1 MADLRASD
9 AERERTVAQL
19 RRHAAAGRLTV
30 EELDE
35 RSERA
40 YTARTLSDLA
50 ALVADLP
57 AAPTPAP
64 VDAPPPALS
73 GGGPGVR
80 FFTYEWHEPVAAE
93 RAMEEA
99 MRHIA
104 PALMRQRYELIE
116 RTEQRLGFAC
126 SYRPAWTVAVAVLFP
141 FVGLVALL
149 HRVEEH
155 VMIDFKPD
163 GHGGTRMIVWGKAP
177 RRVRRAFAQLLE

>member
-19 RRHAAAGRLTV
+19 RGHAAAGRLTV

-40 YTARTLSDLA
+40 YSARTLSDLA

-64 VDAPPPALS
+64 VDAPPPALAA
-73 GGGPGVR
+73 GGPGMR
-80 FFTYEWHEPVAAE
+80 FFTYEWHRPVGAE
-93 RAMEEA
+93 QAMEDA
-99 MRHIA
+99 MRDLV
-104 PALMRQRYELIE
+104 PALMRERYNLVE
-116 RTEQRLGFAC
+116 RTEQRLGFICA
-126 SYRPAWTVAVAVLFP
+126 YRPPWTVAVAVLFP
-141 FVGLVALL
+141 FIGLLALL
-149 HRVEEH
+149 HRVEEQ

-163 GHGGTRMIVWGKAP
+163 GRDGTRMIVWGRAP
-177 RRVRRAFAQLLE
+177 LRVRRAFAQVLE